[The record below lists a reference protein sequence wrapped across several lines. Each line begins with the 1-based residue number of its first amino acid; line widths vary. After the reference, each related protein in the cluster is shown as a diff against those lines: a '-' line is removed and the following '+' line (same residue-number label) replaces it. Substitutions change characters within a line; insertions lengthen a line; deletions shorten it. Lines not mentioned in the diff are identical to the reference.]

1 MPSLEV
7 AMSIEERISHRI
19 PAPLLDAIR
28 ASSLFLVA
36 CVARA
41 AKGFRHRR
49 DLETLAG
56 LDDRMLADIGLTRSD
71 LRFALSEPFWRDPS
85 AVLVSR
91 AGERASKQRRAAS
104 VPSVAP
110 VRKRLAPPV
119 TAAPRA
125 A

>member
-1 MPSLEV
+1 MT
-7 AMSIEERISHRI
+7 IEERISHGV
-19 PAPLLDAIR
+19 AALLLGVIR
-28 ASSLFLVA
+28 ALSSSVA
-36 CVARA
+36 ECFARA